1 VGKMKVVT
9 MLCVIGSLLMVTTNL
24 AFGWSLE
31 EAAKPYAGT
40 TIRFITE
47 TTPPSYWIEEVLPE
61 FEKATGIKVVVE
73 RQAHPHLE
81 EKALMDFAAGTGI
94 YDVFNFDYSWT
105 GKYVKA
111 GYIVPLEP
119 FMNSELADPNNDL
132 SDFYKSMWE
141 GTMWDGKVYGYP
153 FDSVI
158 EYLFWN
164 KAIFDKY
171 GVPGP
176 PKTPDEWMES
186 MQKLNHP
193 PELYGVGM
201 QAKRHLSIVCE
212 WLNILWAFD
221 GALWDENYNVTLNN
235 ENGLKATEFYKKMAE
250 YAPPGVTTWTWDDV
264 NTALQQGKVAQAIQW
279 DENYSSMEDP
289 NESLVVGQM
298 RYAPVPSA
306 RKDGKPV
313 SHYGGSSL
321 GIPTSSKHKEAAFLF
336 IQWATSYDIQRR
348 GVGKGASPTRR
359 SIYQIPEFR
368 EKYPSFAVTDM
379 LGEVT
384 MWRPRIP
391 EWDDMVEVLALELNS
406 VVAGTKNAKD
416 ALDNAAKQIDEILR
430 KGGYKQ

>member
-1 VGKMKVVT
+1 MKR
-9 MLCVIGSLLMVTTNL
+9 LLFSLVFVLSVL
-24 AFGWSLE
+24 VSVSFAFGWSLE
-31 EAAKPYAGT
+31 EAAKPYSGT

-61 FEKATGIKVVVE
+61 FEQATGIKVIVE

-119 FMNSELADPNNDL
+119 FMNSELADPSNDL
-132 SDFYKSMWE
+132 SDFYPRMWE
-141 GTMWDGKVYGYP
+141 GTMWEGKVYGYP

-164 KAIFDKY
+164 KKIFDDY

-176 PKTPDEWMES
+176 PKTPDEWMDA

-193 PELYGVGM
+193 PKLYGTGM

-212 WLNILWAFD
+212 WLNLLWAFD
-221 GALWDENYNVTLNN
+221 GALWDDSYNVTLNN
-235 ENGLKATEFYKKMAE
+235 ANGIKATEFYKKMAD

-264 NTALQQGKVAQAIQW
+264 NTALQQGRVAQAIQW
-279 DENYSSMEDP
+279 DENYGSMEDP
-289 NESLVVGQM
+289 EESLVVGQM
-298 RYAPVPSA
+298 RYAPVPTA
-306 RKDGKPV
+306 RADGKPV

-321 GIPTSSKHKEAAFLF
+321 GIPTSSKNKEAAFLF
-336 IQWATSYDIQRR
+336 IQWATSYDIQLR
-348 GVGKGASPTRR
+348 GVGKGSSPTRR
-359 SIYQIPEFR
+359 SIYQIPELR
-368 EKYPSFAVTDM
+368 EKYPSFVATDAAA
-379 LGEVT
+379 ET
-384 MWRPRIP
+384 TFWRPRIP
-391 EWDDMVEVLALELNS
+391 EWDGMVEVLALELNS
-406 VVAGTKNAKD
+406 VIAGAKD
-416 ALDNAAKQIDEILR
+416 VKEALDASAAEIDKILQE
-430 KGGYKQ
+430 GGYK